1 MMNIGPYQGGGMD
14 IGPFQSG
21 AGEEAGATSISFS
34 GSLFIEGLVN
44 SHSGSIDLFTVGPLQ
59 SSGSID
65 LFITGPYPTGF
76 SGSVDL
82 FVTGPYPTGFSGS
95 VDLLIAGSS
104 QSSDSVDLFI
114 TGSLQSSDS
123 IDLFINGLSQSF
135 DSVDLFV
142 IGLQQSSGSIDLFTG
157 GQSQSSDS
165 MDLFTVG
172 PLQSSGSIDLFITGP
187 YPTGFSGSTDLFIS
201 SLSQSSGSIN
211 LFITSF
217 EAESGIPLR
226 IINRLTKTGD
236 YDPQLVGI
244 FTTSPSGVNIE
255 VWDTVDGQNTQVT
268 IANSGCYAIG
278 NTGRWAWSTAN
289 LPFTNE
295 HKKYQYYFRMTSNTD
310 EKQYGEFFI
319 TVPERGRWSHP

>member
-44 SHSGSIDLFTVGPLQ
+44 SHSGSI
-59 SSGSID
+59 
-65 LFITGPYPTGF
+65 
-76 SGSVDL
+76 
-82 FVTGPYPTGFSGS
+82 
-95 VDLLIAGSS
+95 
-104 QSSDSVDLFI
+104 
-114 TGSLQSSDS
+114 
-123 IDLFINGLSQSF
+123 
-135 DSVDLFV
+135 
-142 IGLQQSSGSIDLFTG
+142 
-157 GQSQSSDS
+157 
-165 MDLFTVG
+165 DLFTVG